1 MQAGELA
8 RAIEKARWV
17 LQPRRIWPA
26 LVLAAA
32 CSSSS
37 VNEAGAA
44 GSGGGGT
51 GGVSG
56 VGGEAGSTG
65 GQPGGGGAGG
75 QPSGG
80 AGGGGGSGGPADA
93 GGAGGDAGGADG
105 GGGTA
110 GCSGGSGPKTVA
122 VSSPTGTK
130 YCIDATEVTQAQYAA
145 FLAATQVTPPTQ
157 PAVCSWNTSFAWE
170 AGTAKCPAG
179 AINPASKAGY
189 PMACIDWCDARA
201 YCAWA
206 GKRLCGR
213 IGGGANAYAD
223 HAKAAASEW
232 YSACSNKGTSLYP
245 YGSTYNASACTSSQ
259 PHSVGSAPAC
269 EGGFPKLF
277 DMSGNVWE
285 FEDSCNAS
293 AGSGD
298 CCRVR
303 GGGFGVVNAGNT
315 LRCDDV
321 GGLCITRSHRE
332 QTVGFRC
339 CADFKG

>member
-1 MQAGELA
+1 MQVGELA
-8 RAIEKARWV
+8 RAVGTRARWV
-17 LQPRRIWPA
+17 LKAGPFWAA

-51 GGVSG
+51 GGESG
-56 VGGEAGSTG
+56 AGAEAGNTG
-65 GQPGGGGAGG
+65 GQPGGGGLGG
-75 QPSGG
+75 QLSGG
-80 AGGGGGSGGPADA
+80 AGGAGGSGGPADA
-93 GGAGGDAGGADG
+93 GGAGGDAGGADS
-105 GGGTA
+105 GTAA
-110 GCSGGSGPKTVA
+110 GCSGGSGPKMVP
-122 VSSPTGTK
+122 VSSPAGGK
-130 YCIDATEVTQAQYAA
+130 YCIDATEVSQAQYAE
-145 FLAATQVTPPTQ
+145 FLAATQAAPPTQ
-157 PAVCSWNTSFAWE
+157 PSVCSWNTSFAWE
-170 AGTAKCPAG
+170 SGTAKCPAG
-179 AINPASKAGY
+179 SINPASKAAY

-213 IGGGANAYAD
+213 IGGGANSYTD

-245 YGSTYNASACTSSQ
+245 YGTTYSASACTSAQ
-259 PHSVGSAPAC
+259 PRPVGSAPAC
-269 EGGFPKLF
+269 AGGFPGLL

-285 FEDSCNAS
+285 FEDSCSAS

-298 CCRVR
+298 CCRIR
-303 GGGFGVVNAGNT
+303 GGGFGVVNPGNT

-339 CADFKG
+339 CADHKG